1 MVVLTEQIEIP
12 ASYEKFKAWTA
23 NFEEEFVKWSPY
35 HIECNLYNGNYHAG
49 SKVRFREIVMGLDYD
64 VTGTI
69 TECEQD
75 ENHFRIVF
83 RSDKKTAFI
92 TFEGKRTETGCH
104 FSHTE
109 AFGMTTPV
117 IGAFMNFLIFKV
129 FFRKKA
135 NWQLIRDDMILDNR
149 YLYDIL
155 TEGKYPERK
164 TPVARRAKRYLVENF
179 SVNVNAFDMV
189 TGYRADDFYF
199 DYAESFLNN
208 GITVEQLAR
217 AMRLGKLGE
226 QIVLKSRFAF
236 SKLHYEGF
244 EVADRETYFCLRKA
258 RNDEANRVYME
269 MLEEESD
276 GLYIQDIMR
285 GGIQNDDPRIPR
297 NVSE

>member
-12 ASYEKFKAWTA
+12 AFYEKMEAWAA

-83 RSDKKTAFI
+83 QSNKKTAFI

-117 IGAFMNFLIFKV
+117 IGAIMNFLIFKV

-135 NWQLIRDDMILDNR
+135 NWQLVRDDMILDNR

-155 TEGKYPERK
+155 TEGKYPERIPMDK
-164 TPVARRAKRYLVENF
+164 LLTGAK
-179 SVNVNAFDMV
+179 
-189 TGYRADDFYF
+189 
-199 DYAESFLNN
+199 
-208 GITVEQLAR
+208 
-217 AMRLGKLGE
+217 
-226 QIVLKSRFAF
+226 
-236 SKLHYEGF
+236 
-244 EVADRETYFCLRKA
+244 
-258 RNDEANRVYME
+258 
-269 MLEEESD
+269 
-276 GLYIQDIMR
+276 
-285 GGIQNDDPRIPR
+285 
-297 NVSE
+297 

>member
-1 MVVLTEQIEIP
+1 MGNAGHCTCGCGCLCGLRHADLQGSKEEVQQKGVGSHRGCGICGCDSGGHSDRPDADAALTGWEKLKMVVLTEQIEIP
-12 ASYEKFKAWTA
+12 ASYEKLEAWTA

-83 RSDKKTAFI
+83 QSDKKTAFI

-117 IGAFMNFLIFKV
+117 IGAIMNFLIFKV

-155 TEGKYPERK
+155 TEGKYPERIPLDK
-164 TPVARRAKRYLVENF
+164 LLTGAK
-179 SVNVNAFDMV
+179 
-189 TGYRADDFYF
+189 
-199 DYAESFLNN
+199 
-208 GITVEQLAR
+208 
-217 AMRLGKLGE
+217 
-226 QIVLKSRFAF
+226 
-236 SKLHYEGF
+236 
-244 EVADRETYFCLRKA
+244 
-258 RNDEANRVYME
+258 
-269 MLEEESD
+269 
-276 GLYIQDIMR
+276 
-285 GGIQNDDPRIPR
+285 
-297 NVSE
+297 

>member
-1 MVVLTEQIEIP
+1 M
-12 ASYEKFKAWTA
+12 
-23 NFEEEFVKWSPY
+23 KWSPY

-155 TEGKYPERK
+155 TEGKYPERIPLDK
-164 TPVARRAKRYLVENF
+164 LTARDIQQFYTNLKKSGRLIRTELYGAGLSDQTVRGIHTTLRAALDKAVEEKLIFRNPADSCKPPSARPREMQVLAPEEIQRLLIQAKEDGCYELLLLELATGLRRGELSELRGGELRTKEQIEKEISRIEAVPEKDRNEKRRCE
-179 SVNVNAFDMV
+179 A
-189 TGYRADDFYF
+189 G
-199 DYAESFLNN
+199 YAERYPA
-208 GITVEQLAR
+208 VR
-217 AMRLGKLGE
+217 
-226 QIVLKSRFAF
+226 
-236 SKLHYEGF
+236 
-244 EVADRETYFCLRKA
+244 
-258 RNDEANRVYME
+258 
-269 MLEEESD
+269 
-276 GLYIQDIMR
+276 
-285 GGIQNDDPRIPR
+285 
-297 NVSE
+297 

>member
-12 ASYEKFKAWTA
+12 ASYEKLKAWTA

-117 IGAFMNFLIFKV
+117 IGAIMNFLIFKV

-155 TEGKYPERK
+155 TEGKYPERIPLDK
-164 TPVARRAKRYLVENF
+164 LLAGARQRMCSRAYHE
-179 SVNVNAFDMV
+179 
-189 TGYRADDFYF
+189 YRALFSDLCRELSGYSEEWNYTVSHYF
-199 DYAESFLNN
+199 MPKC
-208 GITVEQLAR
+208 R
-217 AMRLGKLGE
+217 A
-226 QIVLKSRFAF
+226 I
-236 SKLHYEGF
+236 GF
-244 EVADRETYFCLRKA
+244 CPEKHSCGRMPPRE
-258 RNDEANRVYME
+258 
-269 MLEEESD
+269 
-276 GLYIQDIMR
+276 
-285 GGIQNDDPRIPR
+285 
-297 NVSE
+297 

>member
-1 MVVLTEQIEIP
+1 MIVLTEQIEIP
-12 ASYEKFKAWTA
+12 ASYEKLKAWTA

-117 IGAFMNFLIFKV
+117 IGAIMNFLIFKV
-129 FFRKKA
+129 FVADGLFCREIDGLFCRSSPDIIVRRRCVLSHKRRGWLQPSPSFRYSRNLA
-135 NWQLIRDDMILDNR
+135 LQDE
-149 YLYDIL
+149 LYH
-155 TEGKYPERK
+155 
-164 TPVARRAKRYLVENF
+164 PVI
-179 SVNVNAFDMV
+179 
-189 TGYRADDFYF
+189 
-199 DYAESFLNN
+199 NN
-208 GITVEQLAR
+208 GPAVLVCVDK
-217 AMRLGKLGE
+217 RLGTGPVN
-226 QIVLKSRFAF
+226 QSRDA
-236 SKLHYEGF
+236 G
-244 EVADRETYFCLRKA
+244 
-258 RNDEANRVYME
+258 
-269 MLEEESD
+269 
-276 GLYIQDIMR
+276 
-285 GGIQNDDPRIPR
+285 
-297 NVSE
+297 

>member
-12 ASYEKFKAWTA
+12 ASYEKMEAWTT

-155 TEGKYPERK
+155 TEGKYPERIPLDK
-164 TPVARRAKRYLVENF
+164 L
-179 SVNVNAFDMV
+179 M
-189 TGYRADDFYF
+189 
-199 DYAESFLNN
+199 AEC
-208 GITVEQLAR
+208 
-217 AMRLGKLGE
+217 
-226 QIVLKSRFAF
+226 
-236 SKLHYEGF
+236 
-244 EVADRETYFCLRKA
+244 ET
-258 RNDEANRVYME
+258 
-269 MLEEESD
+269 
-276 GLYIQDIMR
+276 
-285 GGIQNDDPRIPR
+285 
-297 NVSE
+297 